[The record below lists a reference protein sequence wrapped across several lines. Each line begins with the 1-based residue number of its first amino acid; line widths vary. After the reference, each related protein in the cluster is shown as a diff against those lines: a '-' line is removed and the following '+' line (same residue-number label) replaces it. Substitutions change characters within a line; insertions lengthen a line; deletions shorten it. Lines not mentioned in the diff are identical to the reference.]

1 MPGGRP
7 HGGTWTQRSE
17 GQGLVLAT
25 RGQTHEEE
33 GPLRS
38 ISKGR
43 PWQEPHHSV
52 TLAPRHT
59 CCCRFCPQTST
70 RLFYPL
76 GLEKLNQ
83 LIRGVRAILC
93 PSQLPSKDMVHTR
106 RQQGRQHTEGVG
118 SCDPHCGLR
127 LCAESGASEQDP
139 MELGSNTRHMY
150 KPLAFKKS
158 TVQLGSFPGPRINSL
173 SASTGT
179 ASTQVSFLYVTPQG
193 HEPRFLGEHPVPG
206 LKWECKEA

>member
-1 MPGGRP
+1 MYEPSYALLSFPAR
-7 HGGTWTQRSE
+7 TWSTL
-17 GQGLVLAT
+17 GD
-25 RGQTHEEE
+25 
-33 GPLRS
+33 
-38 ISKGR
+38 SKGG
-43 PWQEPHHSV
+43 S
-52 TLAPRHT
+52 TLR
-59 CCCRFCPQTST
+59 
-70 RLFYPL
+70 
-76 GLEKLNQ
+76 
-83 LIRGVRAILC
+83 V
-93 PSQLPSKDMVHTR
+93 
-106 RQQGRQHTEGVG
+106 
-118 SCDPHCGLR
+118 
-127 LCAESGASEQDP
+127 CAESGASEQDP